1 MTGLILAGLIA
12 AVVIVAIVKS
22 IVMVPQGMQVIVE
35 RLGKYQGTLT
45 PGLSFIVPFI
55 DAARYTLTTKDI
67 VLEIPKQEVIT
78 SDNAVIGANA
88 VAYIAI
94 MEPRKTV
101 YGVENYE
108 FAIQNL
114 VQTTLRSIIGEM
126 ALDETLSSRDEIKTK
141 LSLSLSDQ
149 IGEWGINLKTVEIQD
164 ISPSVTM
171 QEAMEAQAAA
181 ERSRRATVTEAEGQR
196 DAQILEAE
204 GRLEA
209 SKRDAEA
216 AVVLANSQKEAIEL
230 VTNSLGDKQM
240 AAMFLLGEKYINS
253 MEDLAKSNNAKTIV
267 YPADLAATVR
277 NMLKATT

>member
-1 MTGLILAGLIA
+1 MTSLILAGLVA
-12 AVVIVAIVKS
+12 AIVLVAIFKS
-22 IVMVPQGMQVIVE
+22 IVMVPQGTQVIVE
-35 RLGKYQGTLT
+35 RLGKYQSTLM
-45 PGLSFIVPFI
+45 PGLNFIVPFI
-55 DAARYTLTTKDI
+55 EVARYRLTTKDI

-101 YGVENYE
+101 YGVEHYE

-126 ALDETLSSRDEIKTK
+126 ALDETLSSRDEIKAK

-164 ISPSVTM
+164 ISPSGTM

-181 ERSRRATVTEAEGQR
+181 ERSRRATVTEAQGQR

-216 AVVLANSQKEAIEL
+216 AIVLANAQKEAIEL
-230 VTNSLGDKQM
+230 VTNSLGDKSM
-240 AAMFLLGEKYINS
+240 SAMFLLGEKYIKS
-253 MEDLAKSNNAKTIV
+253 MENLAASQNAKTVV
-267 YPADLAATVR
+267 YPADLAETAR
-277 NMLKATT
+277 NMLKTQV

>member
-181 ERSRRATVTEAEGQR
+181 ERSRRATVTEA
-196 DAQILEAE
+196 
-204 GRLEA
+204 
-209 SKRDAEA
+209 
-216 AVVLANSQKEAIEL
+216 NSQKEAIEL

>member
-1 MTGLILAGLIA
+1 MTSLILAGLVA
-12 AVVIVAIVKS
+12 AVVLVAIFKS
-22 IVMVPQGMQVIVE
+22 IVMVPQGTQVIVE
-35 RLGKYQGTLT
+35 RLGKYQSTLM
-45 PGLSFIVPFI
+45 PGLNFIVPFI
-55 DAARYTLTTKDI
+55 EVDRYRLTTKDI

-126 ALDETLSSRDEIKTK
+126 ALDETLSSRDEIKAK
-141 LSLSLSDQ
+141 LSVSLSDQ

-171 QEAMEAQAAA
+171 QGAMEAQAAA
-181 ERSRRATVTEAEGQR
+181 ERSRRATVTEAQGER
-196 DAQILEAE
+196 DAQILEAQ

-209 SKRDAEA
+209 SKLDAEA
-216 AVVLANSQKEAIEL
+216 AIVLANAQKEAIEL
-230 VTNSLGDKQM
+230 VTNSLGDKGM
-240 AAMFLLGEKYINS
+240 SAMFLLGEKYIKS
-253 MEDLAKSNNAKTIV
+253 MENLAASQNAKTVV
-267 YPADLAATVR
+267 YPADLAETAR
-277 NMLKATT
+277 NMLKTGA

>member
-1 MTGLILAGLIA
+1 MTSLILAGLIA
-12 AVVIVAIVKS
+12 AVVLVAIFKS

-35 RLGKYQGTLT
+35 RLGKYQSTLT

-55 DAARYTLTTKDI
+55 DVARYTLTTKDI

-94 MEPRKTV
+94 MEPRRTV

-126 ALDETLSSRDEIKTK
+126 ALDETLSSRDEIKAK
-141 LSLSLSDQ
+141 LSASLSEQ

-216 AVVLANSQKEAIEL
+216 AIVLANAQKEAIEL
-230 VTNSLGDKQM
+230 VTNSLGDKNM
-240 AAMFLLGEKYINS
+240 SAMFLLGEKYIKS
-253 MEDLAKSNNAKTIV
+253 MEGLAASPNAKTVV
-267 YPADLAATVR
+267 YPADLAETAR
-277 NMLKATT
+277 NLLKTKA

>member
-1 MTGLILAGLIA
+1 MTSLVLAGLIA
-12 AVVIVAIVKS
+12 AIVLVAIFKS
-22 IVMVPQGMQVIVE
+22 IVMVPQGMQVVVE
-35 RLGKYQGTLT
+35 RLGKYQSTLT

-55 DAARYTLTTKDI
+55 DVARYTLTTKDI

-126 ALDETLSSRDEIKTK
+126 ALDQTLSSRDEIKAK
-141 LSLSLSDQ
+141 LSASLSEQ

-164 ISPSVTM
+164 ISPSATM
-171 QEAMEAQAAA
+171 QEAMEAQASA

-216 AVVLANSQKEAIEL
+216 AIVLANAQKEAIEL
-230 VTNSLGDKQM
+230 VTNSLGDKNM
-240 AAMFLLGEKYINS
+240 SAMFLLGEKYINS
-253 MEDLAKSNNAKTIV
+253 MEGLAASPNAKTVV
-267 YPADLAATVR
+267 YPADLAETAR
-277 NMLKATT
+277 KLLNTTS

>member
-1 MTGLILAGLIA
+1 MTGLVLAGLIA
-12 AVVIVAIVKS
+12 AIVIVAIFKS

-126 ALDETLSSRDEIKTK
+126 ALDATLSSRDEIKAK
-141 LSLSLSDQ
+141 LSTSLQDQ

-181 ERSRRATVTEAEGQR
+181 ERSRRATVTQAEGQR

-216 AVVLANSQKEAIEL
+216 AIVLANAQKEAIEL
-230 VTNSLGDKQM
+230 VTNSLGDKEM
-240 AAMFLLGEKYINS
+240 SAMFLLGEKYIYS
-253 MEDLAKSNNAKTIV
+253 MEKLAKSANAKTVI
-267 YPADLAATVR
+267 YPADLAETAR
-277 NMLKATT
+277 NLLKAKA

>member
-1 MTGLILAGLIA
+1 MTGLVLAGLIA
-12 AVVIVAIVKS
+12 AIVIVAIFKS
-22 IVMVPQGMQVIVE
+22 IVMVQQGMQVIVE

-55 DAARYTLTTKDI
+55 DAPRYTLTTKDI

-126 ALDETLSSRDEIKTK
+126 ALDATLSSRDEIKAK
-141 LSLSLSDQ
+141 LSTSLQDQ

-164 ISPSVTM
+164 ISPSATM

-181 ERSRRATVTEAEGQR
+181 ERSRRATVTQAEGQR

-216 AVVLANSQKEAIEL
+216 AIVLANAQKEAIEL
-230 VTNSLGDKQM
+230 VTNSLGDKEM
-240 AAMFLLGEKYINS
+240 SAMFLLGEKYIYS
-253 MEDLAKSNNAKTIV
+253 MEKLAKSANAKTVI
-267 YPADLAATVR
+267 YPADLAETAR
-277 NMLKATT
+277 NMLKAKS